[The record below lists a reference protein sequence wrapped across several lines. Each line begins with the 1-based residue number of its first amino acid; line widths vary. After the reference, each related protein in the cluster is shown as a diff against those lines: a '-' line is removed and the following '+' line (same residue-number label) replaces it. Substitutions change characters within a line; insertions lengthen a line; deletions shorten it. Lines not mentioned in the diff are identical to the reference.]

1 MPLPDRPS
9 VLAAS
14 HLMAIAAFGRL
25 APSHTAAAPNARLQI
40 DYRDRAVRWE
50 TDPAA
55 STPYGA
61 GHGAMTVYLAGGA
74 AMATGEAHLR
84 DGRLTIMT

>member
-14 HLMAIAAFGRL
+14 QLMATAAFGRL
-25 APSHTAAAPNARLQI
+25 APPHTEAPLNARLQI
-40 DYRDRAVRWE
+40 DSHECAVHRE

-55 STPYGA
+55 RA
-61 GHGAMTVYLAGGA
+61 GHGVMTVYLAGGA
-74 AMATGEAHLR
+74 AMMTGEADLR